1 MGNRY
6 WLFKVKWK
14 AASVAFSFRN
24 GDVLRRM
31 GDADFALEVLFAAF
45 MSFGALWESP
55 GRF

>member
-45 MSFGALWESP
+45 LSFGALWESP
-55 GRF
+55 GSF

>member
-1 MGNRY
+1 M
-6 WLFKVKWK
+6 
-14 AASVAFSFRN
+14 SVAFSFRN

-55 GRF
+55 GSF

>member
-1 MGNRY
+1 M
-6 WLFKVKWK
+6 
-14 AASVAFSFRN
+14 SVAFSFRN

-31 GDADFALEVLFAAF
+31 GDADFALEVLFAEF